1 MPSSHADTLKSAKDP
16 QSLPQTSRTRYVI
29 SARLVTKSPLAIH
42 GGLSTHDLRAMG
54 RFTKEHFREPFA
66 GIHEGVKDC
75 DALVVRDWNG
85 LPCIPGSSLKGV
97 FREYL
102 TQGKND
108 SALND
113 ALNWLLGRAAE
124 KDDEGESEGEG
135 GAAIFEDAFLELP
148 ANFYQD
154 CDTRFAHLPF
164 WNPEQL
170 TYVEQHTSINRRT
183 GAVNFSNLFNVEVVP
198 PGLSFD
204 VRFVVD
210 HGQHSIDGVKRLLK
224 VLAAFNLD
232 LVHGPPRL
240 GSNTSNGWGRM
251 SCEPDSVKVTRWT
264 PTRHTDLTIE
274 EFDTAKFMKEFQ
286 ETPPLPKRRRVSLSL
301 SLNFNSAFITADPGK
316 AVSLIGVKSDFF
328 NADSHDSD
336 RKPPD
341 LVPRVTQCRLVETSG
356 DSKDVGSGVERQTV
370 LHGTPLLPAT
380 GFRGALRS
388 QMEKIL
394 RTIHPGIGVSPH
406 GQLEEVSESSE
417 EFVKRLFGMESKK
430 SGLWC
435 SDFVGT
441 QELPLH
447 LREMVAIDRFTS
459 SVAGSAKYNI
469 MVFESPTLKGE
480 LAVDLPADDRQ
491 ARKLL
496 GALVLGI
503 RDLIEGD
510 ISFGY
515 GDMKGFG
522 QCTAR
527 VTALRSSHDPRIS
540 ENVQLGITASH
551 LEMCDRVLNSMDGDK
566 DRIEL
571 DKVLDAFLAELRC

>member
-16 QSLPQTSRTRYVI
+16 HLLPQTSRTRYVI

-54 RFTKEHFREPFA
+54 RFTEEHFREPFA

-85 LPCIPGSSLKGV
+85 LPYIPGSSLKGV

-113 ALNWLLGRAAE
+113 ALKWLLGRAAE
-124 KDDEGESEGEG
+124 KDDEGEG

-148 ANFYQD
+148 ENFYED
-154 CDTRFAHLPF
+154 CDTPFAHLPF

-198 PGLSFD
+198 AGLSFD

-210 HGQHSIDGVKRLLK
+210 HGQHSMDGVKHLLK

-240 GSNTSNGWGRM
+240 GSSTSNGWGRM

-316 AVSLIGVKSDFF
+316 AVSLIGVKSNFL
-328 NADSHDSD
+328 NVDSHDSD
-336 RKPPD
+336 RKPAD
-341 LVPRVTQCRLVETSG
+341 LVPRVTQCHLVEISG
-356 DSKDVGSGVERQTV
+356 DSKEAGSDGEPQTV
-370 LHGTPLLPAT
+370 FHATPLLPAT
-380 GFRGALRS
+380 GFRGAFRS
-388 QMEKIL
+388 QLEKIL

-406 GQLEEVSESSE
+406 GQLEEVSKSSE

-435 SDFVGT
+435 CDFVGT

-447 LREMVAIDRFTS
+447 LRERVAIDRFAS

-480 LAVDLPADDRQ
+480 LAVDLPADDQQ
-491 ARKLL
+491 AQKLL
-496 GALVLGI
+496 GAFVLGM

-515 GDMKGFG
+515 GDMIGFG

-527 VTALRSSHDPRIS
+527 VTALRSSHGP
-540 ENVQLGITASH
+540 QLGITDSH
-551 LEMCDRVLNSMDGDK
+551 IEMCHRVLISTEDDN

-571 DKVLDAFLAELRC
+571 DKVLDSFLVELRR